1 MKRFLCL
8 LLALSALSAAA
19 QRNTIAISDL
29 PHLPSDTLPTD
40 RPDVRI
46 ILYTDNTFRYLFTNA
61 DSLSRT
67 EHYASHW
74 DTTGIFAYR
83 DISLQ
88 SLPPTIEI
96 HVIDRYD
103 GFHFPRTG
111 QIVSRYG
118 LRGRRNH
125 NGIDIALR
133 TGDPIHAAFD
143 GRVRYSRYN
152 MGGFGNLVIIRHTNG
167 LESYY
172 GHLSRRNVKAGDFV
186 KAGQVIG
193 YGGSTGRSRGPHL
206 HFELRY
212 ADQAFDPERLIDF
225 TSGQLR
231 YQTFLLERSFFN
243 IRSRAVEGLEE
254 EDDSFDIEALMA
266 ANEIPED
273 GTLSEEI
280 IRAIEEKELKAK
292 EAEAA
297 AKAAKY
303 HTIRSG
309 DTLLGLALKYGT
321 TVDKICKL
329 NGISRNTTLR
339 IGRKLRIQ

>member
-67 EHYASHW
+67 ELYASQW

-212 ADQAFDPERLIDF
+212 ADHAFDPERLIDF